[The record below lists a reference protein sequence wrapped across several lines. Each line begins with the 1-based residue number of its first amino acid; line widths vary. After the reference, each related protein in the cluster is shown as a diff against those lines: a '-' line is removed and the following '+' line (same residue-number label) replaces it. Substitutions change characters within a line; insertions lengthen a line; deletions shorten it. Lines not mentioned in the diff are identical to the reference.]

1 MSHNPSKLLLDQLD
15 LLTDLD
21 RSLPVLDLACGTGR
35 NGLALAEQGMDVVF
49 ADKSVMSGGLVVYE
63 TFTTVQRKFGHPN
76 NPDFLLRPGEL
87 KATFEDWQLIHQ
99 FEGIRPKPDRGIA
112 GIVAR
117 KP

>member
-1 MSHNPSKLLLDQLD
+1 
-15 LLTDLD
+15 
-21 RSLPVLDLACGTGR
+21 
-35 NGLALAEQGMDVVF
+35 
-49 ADKSVMSGGLVVYE
+49 
-63 TFTTVQRKFGHPN
+63 
-76 NPDFLLRPGEL
+76 LRPGEL